1 MENIEKYNRIVHTI
15 HILKDRN
22 AENAENAQTKNQM
35 SYRFILEPY
44 KGGASRHTC
53 PECNH
58 NRCFSRYIDTE
69 NVITFPEHVGRCD
82 HEQKCGYHF
91 TPKEYFEQNPD
102 RKERLQEQTSVAPR
116 SYTPQ
121 PPTSYIDETLVEKS
135 MSHYNENKLF
145 QFLSSQLGESKSL
158 RLMKQYRVGTAN
170 HWQGSTVFWQTDI
183 KDRVRTGKIM
193 LYNPATGRRI
203 KEPHNHITWV
213 HSLMHKEGFNL
224 KQCFFGEHL
233 LPTDNTKSVAIVES
247 EKSALVASSYLPQY
261 LWIASGGK
269 NGCFR
274 EENLSVLKGR
284 NVVLFPDL
292 GATDDWS
299 AKISIME
306 RMGIT
311 VKLFDY
317 LEKNATP
324 EQRKNGF
331 DIADFLLEIKQPQT
345 ILQSMI
351 AKNPALKLLIKEL
364 GLVLIEKP
372 NHPVPKI
379 RRKGPK
385 L

>member
-1 MENIEKYNRIVHTI
+1 
-15 HILKDRN
+15 
-22 AENAENAQTKNQM
+22 M
-35 SYRFILEPY
+35 SHRFILEPY
-44 KGGASRHTC
+44 KGVASRHTC

-69 NVITFPEHVGRCD
+69 NVITFPEYVGRCD

-91 TPKEYFEQNPD
+91 TPKEYFEQHPD
-102 RKERLQEQTSVAPR
+102 RKERLQEQPSVASK
-116 SYTPQ
+116 SYTPP
-121 PPTSYIDETLVEKS
+121 PPTSFIEETLVERS
-135 MSHYNENKLF
+135 MSHYGENKLF
-145 QFLSSQLGESKSL
+145 QFLSSQLGENDSL
-158 RLMKQYRVGTAN
+158 RLMKLYRVGTAN

-183 KDRVRTGKIM
+183 KGRVRTGKIM
-193 LYNPATGRRI
+193 LYDPTTGRRI

-233 LPTDNTKSVAIVES
+233 LPIDNTKPVAVVES
-247 EKSALVASSYLPQY
+247 EKSALIASSYLPQY
-261 LWIASGGK
+261 VWVASGGK

-274 EENLSVLKGR
+274 EENLSVLKGK

-299 AKISIME
+299 AKISVMK

-331 DIADFLLEIKQPQT
+331 DIADFLLEMKQPQA

-364 GLVLIEKP
+364 GLVLVEKP
-372 NHPVPKI
+372 TQSIPKI
-379 RRKGPK
+379 KRKGPK

>member
-1 MENIEKYNRIVHTI
+1 
-15 HILKDRN
+15 
-22 AENAENAQTKNQM
+22 M
-35 SYRFILEPY
+35 SHRFILGPY
-44 KGGASRHTC
+44 KGIASRHTC

-58 NRCFSRYIDTE
+58 NRCFSRYVDTE
-69 NVITFPEHVGRCD
+69 NVITFPEYVGRCD
-82 HEQKCGYHF
+82 REQKCGYHF
-91 TPKEYFEQNPD
+91 TPKEYFEQHPD
-102 RKERLQEQTSVAPR
+102 RKERLQEQTSVVPK
-116 SYTPQ
+116 SYTPP
-121 PPTSYIDETLVEKS
+121 PPTSYIDETLVERS
-135 MSHYNENKLF
+135 MSHYSENKLS
-145 QFLSSQLGESKSL
+145 QFLSSQLGESESL
-158 RLMKQYRVGTAN
+158 RLMRQYRVGTAN
-170 HWQGSTVFWQTDI
+170 HWQGSTVFWQTDVNG
-183 KDRVRTGKIM
+183 KVRTGKIM
-193 LYNPATGRRI
+193 LYNPTTGRRI

-213 HSLMHKEGFNL
+213 HSLKHKEGFNL

-233 LPTDNTKSVAIVES
+233 LSTNKTKPVAIVES
-247 EKSALVASSYLPQY
+247 EKSSLIASSYLPQY
-261 LWIASGGK
+261 VWIASGGK

-299 AKISIME
+299 AKISTME

-324 EQRKNGF
+324 EQQKNGF
-331 DIADFLLEIKQPQT
+331 DIADFLLEMKQPQA
-345 ILQSMI
+345 ILQNMI

-364 GLVLIEKP
+364 GLVLIEEP

-379 RRKGPK
+379 KRKGPK

>member
-1 MENIEKYNRIVHTI
+1 
-15 HILKDRN
+15 
-22 AENAENAQTKNQM
+22 M
-35 SYRFILEPY
+35 SHRFILEPY
-44 KGGASRHTC
+44 KGVAFRHTC
-53 PECNH
+53 PECDH

-69 NVITFPEHVGRCD
+69 NVITFPEYVGRCD
-82 HEQKCGYHF
+82 REQKCGYHF
-91 TPKEYFEQNPD
+91 TPKDYFEQHPD

-116 SYTPQ
+116 SYTPP
-121 PPTSYIDETLVEKS
+121 PPTSYMGEILVKRS
-135 MSHYNENKLF
+135 MSHYSENKLF
-145 QFLSSQLGESKSL
+145 QFLSSQLGESESL
-158 RLMKQYRVGTAN
+158 RLMKQYQVGTAN
-170 HWQGSTVFWQTDI
+170 HWKGSTVFWQTDA
-183 KDRVRTGKIM
+183 KGRVRTGKIM
-193 LYNPATGRRI
+193 LYDPATGRRI

-213 HSLMHKEGFNL
+213 HSIMYKEGFNL

-233 LPTDNTKSVAIVES
+233 LPTDNTRPVAIVES
-247 EKSALVASSYLPQY
+247 EKSALIANSYLPQY

-284 NVVLFPDL
+284 NIVLFPDL

-299 AKISIME
+299 AKIPVME

-317 LEKNATP
+317 LEKNATL

-331 DIADFLLEIKQPQT
+331 DIADFLLEIKQPQA

-372 NHPVPKI
+372 TQPIPKI
-379 RRKGPK
+379 KRKRPK